1 MRMIMNIYKDEYS
14 CLSANSY
21 AFQQET
27 TYCTFTIRNHTPP
40 VIELVSRFLQNG
52 LAYSIDE
59 GKSTTFCRYDGQPV
73 SRFKMYYLKE
83 SYHMIQ

>member
-59 GKSTTFCRYDGQPV
+59 GKSTTFCRYDGQHQ
-73 SRFKMYYLKE
+73 YLDSKCII
-83 SYHMIQ
+83 SKKATT